1 MIRQFDI
8 VDNPSERSR
17 PVAPYVVVLQS
28 HLYDEGPTLVVA
40 PLMRMTP
47 AAFLTKVSIQISHK
61 GQDYILLMSELAAI
75 DRRTVGPSRG
85 SLAAHEDDIRRALD
99 RLFTGF

>member
-8 VDNPSERSR
+8 VDNPSARSR
-17 PVAPYVVVLQS
+17 PIAPYVMVLQS

-40 PLMRMTP
+40 PMVSMAP
-47 AAFLTKVSIQISHK
+47 EAILTKVSIRVRHESR
-61 GQDYILLMSELAAI
+61 DFVLLMSELAAI
-75 DRRTVGPSRG
+75 DRRMVGPVRG
-85 SLAAHEDDIRRALD
+85 SLSAHEDDIRRALD